1 MKLILATLTALLT
14 LALAIGSTGCRP
26 ATDVAAPTDELAVPS
41 FNAKSGLFLPAATRH
56 ALDLKLVEITE
67 QKIETTIPLSL
78 CVYEIGAEKV
88 LATAPLP
95 PDQAPQFAPG
105 RIIAATLA
113 DGTSLT
119 GVVRAV
125 RNELQSTTGH
135 LELLVEFPGAA
146 HGLAPGDFISA
157 AARISS
163 DGRVIAIPRPALL
176 ENSEGQF
183 AYTVSGEHFVRTAV
197 QTGVSNEEFV
207 EITDG
212 LYAGDQVVAQPVLS
226 LWLTELA
233 AVKGGQACCVTPP
246 KGK

>member
-1 MKLILATLTALLT
+1 MKPILATLTALLT
-14 LALAIGSTGCRP
+14 LALVIGSTGCRR
-26 ATDVAAPTDELAVPS
+26 ATEVAAPADEVAVPS
-41 FNAKSGLFLPAATRH
+41 FNAKSGLFLPEATRR

-78 CVYEIGAEKV
+78 CVYETSAENI
-88 LATAPLP
+88 LATGSLP
-95 PDQAPQFAPG
+95 PDQSPQFPPG
-105 RIIAATLA
+105 RIIAAKLA
-113 DGTSLT
+113 DGTART

-125 RNELQSTTGH
+125 RNELQSPTGH
-135 LELLVEFPGAA
+135 LELLVEFPGTA
-146 HGLAPGDFISA
+146 HSLAPGDFISA
-157 AARISS
+157 TARISS

-176 ENSEGQF
+176 GNSEGLF

>member
-1 MKLILATLTALLT
+1 MKPILATLTALLT
-14 LALAIGSTGCRP
+14 LALVIGSTGCRR
-26 ATDVAAPTDELAVPS
+26 ATEAAAPTDELAVPS
-41 FNAKSGLFLPAATRH
+41 FNAKSGLFLPEATRR
-56 ALDLKLVEITE
+56 ALNLKLVEITE

-78 CVYEIGAEKV
+78 CVYETNVENI
-88 LATAPLP
+88 LATGPMP
-95 PDQAPQFAPG
+95 PDQSPQFPPG
-105 RIIAATLA
+105 RIIAAKLA

-125 RNELQSTTGH
+125 RNELQSPTGH
-135 LELLVEFPGAA
+135 LELLGEFPGTA
-146 HGLAPGDFISA
+146 HGLVSGDFISA
-157 AARISS
+157 TARISS
-163 DGRVIAIPRPALL
+163 DGRVITIPRPALL

-197 QTGVSNEEFV
+197 KTGVSNEEFV

>member
-1 MKLILATLTALLT
+1 MKPILATLTALLT
-14 LALAIGSTGCRP
+14 LALVIGSTGCRR
-26 ATDVAAPTDELAVPS
+26 ATEVAAPTDELAVPS
-41 FNAKSGLFLPAATRH
+41 FNAKSGLFLPEATRR

-78 CVYEIGAEKV
+78 CVYETSAENI
-88 LATAPLP
+88 LATGPLA
-95 PDQAPQFAPG
+95 PDQASQFQPG
-105 RIIAATLA
+105 RIIVAKLA

-119 GVVRAV
+119 GMVRAV
-125 RNELQSTTGH
+125 RNELQSPTGH
-135 LELLVEFPGAA
+135 LELLVEFPGAV
-146 HGLAPGDFISA
+146 HGLVAGDFIPA
-157 AARISS
+157 TARISS
-163 DGRVIAIPRPALL
+163 DGRVIAIPRLALL

-183 AYTVSGEHFVRTAV
+183 AYTVSGEHFVRAAV
-197 QTGVSNEEFV
+197 KTGVSNEEFV

-212 LYAGDQVVAQPVLS
+212 IYAGDKVVAQPVLS